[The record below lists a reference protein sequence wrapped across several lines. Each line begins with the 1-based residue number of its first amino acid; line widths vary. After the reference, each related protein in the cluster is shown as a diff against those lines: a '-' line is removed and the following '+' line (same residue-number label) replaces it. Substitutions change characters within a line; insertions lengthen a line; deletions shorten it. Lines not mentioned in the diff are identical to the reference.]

1 MAKKPVKKKKNNVDG
16 NTFEQ
21 DFDNL
26 KFVQEYS
33 VWKENCLSISGAS
46 IGVVNIPTLWDFL
59 IVHVFENI
67 RKGSGNDGKDGQ
79 GTIAALEAI
88 EDIIEERELKESD
101 IILIKSLGDTL
112 RKLES
117 SSLDPRLILFTEP
130 VFGKGKNKNKKK
142 GSITRRGHYRT
153 AEYVKRQKK
162 GGLPAVP
169 AAWYSGSGNPPHWA
183 IFGGNSTYAKPR
195 GLVDIMIDISDAM
208 GKKGE
213 GISIRNLEIKNLKG
227 RNQLDNMS
235 GIRGVEKYFDQLIK
249 KEEFWKGGRLLVDK
263 VRKDFATQEFKAT
276 PKEQSRVRQLSGLGE
291 NKEAIAGTIRNFK
304 FTATTALPIIDLVE
318 AALVRAG
325 TKQAGDGFRAW
336 QNARRTGFDYRKT
349 AREEFGEE
357 NAGKN
362 PERKVIAKSWQQ
374 ILSR

>member
-1 MAKKPVKKKKNNVDG
+1 MARKPVKKKKNSVQG

-26 KFVQEYS
+26 KFIQEYS
-33 VWKENCLSISGAS
+33 QWKENCLSISGES
-46 IGVVNIPTLWDFL
+46 IGVVNISTLWDFL

-67 RKGSGNDGKDGQ
+67 RAGSVNQGRDGQ
-79 GTIAALEAI
+79 GAIEALEAI
-88 EDIIEERELKESD
+88 EDIIEERELKAVD
-101 IILIKSLGDTL
+101 ITLIKELGDTL
-112 RKLES
+112 KKLES

-142 GSITRRGHYRT
+142 GTIERRGHYRT
-153 AEYVKRQKK
+153 PEYVKRQKK

-169 AAWYSGSGNPPHWA
+169 AAWYSGTGNPPHWA

-195 GLVDIMIDISDAM
+195 GLVDIMVDISDAM
-208 GKKGE
+208 GKRGE
-213 GISIRNLEIKNLKG
+213 GISIRNLEINNIRGKN
-227 RNQLDNMS
+227 QVDNMS
-235 GIRGVEKYFDQLIK
+235 GIRGVERYFDQLIK

-276 PKEQSRVRQLSGLGE
+276 PREQSKVRQLAGLGE
-291 NKEAIAGTIRNFK
+291 NKEAIAGTVRNFR

-325 TKQAGDGFRAW
+325 TKQAGDGYRAW

-349 AREEFGEE
+349 AKEVYGDKS
-357 NAGKN
+357 GKN
-362 PERKVIAKSWQQ
+362 PERKVIAKSWMN
-374 ILSR
+374 ILERS